1 MSDLHSRVAG
11 RRIST
16 TGTAAVMCVLFG
28 LLLMGAAASCGSSDD
43 GVGSGGTESSDPDE
57 EGVRLITR
65 PNASYTVD
73 DLVAAGFKKSKQ
85 FELETVPGA
94 TDVWY
99 GFFQQKDIEV
109 RFYESH
115 SAALDMGVELAD
127 DVIGRKAGQRD
138 YLIPVVN
145 LYPAYA
151 VVGNVIMLCERQL
164 ATCEALIDV
173 LE

>member
-1 MSDLHSRVAG
+1 MHSRASE
-11 RRIST
+11 RPIST
-16 TGTAAVMCVLFG
+16 TGVKLFLWLLFV
-28 LLLMGAAASCGSSDD
+28 LLLMGATASCGSSDD
-43 GVGSGGTESSDPDE
+43 SVGSGEPESSAPDE

-65 PNASYTVD
+65 PDASYTID
-73 DLVAAGFKKSKQ
+73 NLVAAGFKKSKQ
-85 FELETVPGA
+85 FEVDTVPGA
-94 TDVWY
+94 TAVWY

-127 DVIGRKAGQRD
+127 EVIGRKAGQRD

-164 ATCEALIDV
+164 ATCEALIEV